1 KAARRGLLGAP
12 GHVVRVAEP
21 HRPRARRSRAPEPEQ
36 AVDGPAR
43 EPTLQVVQRSVD
55 GRARGL
61 LARRQR
67 RFDLVE
73 GEGVVAERH
82 ALEPVE
88 RGCRRLVVAVDRR
101 GLAEAGDAVVRH
113 LDLDDLG
120 LVLRTARD
128 HERLRQAQRGGA
140 CLQLHAV
147 NLIGRSRCSRAYGY
161 AAVSPR
167 PVASTL
173 PVFAGRDVVTD
184 RVPSVAST
192 FHGAPSL
199 IHSDL
204 RRPTR
209 AGPAPSNSRARRSAR
224 ATSRRRSGPRSSSR
238 RNASAPHADGAN
250 GPPRARPASTAAFRR
265 SDRSSRA
272 ATRRSQPPR
281 RAPRRRGSAHA
292 AGRRARSRRRGAAES
307 PARAPEAGTAACTR
321 SRRCRRPGRGTPS
334 TRAGSSAGTAPPATT
349 RSARSRARRGSA
361 RGSSS
366 PPLPRAARRRGAGAP
381 HGGCY
386 RSRAFSPPEFARVIV
401 AR

>member
-184 RVPSVAST
+184 RVPIVAST

-204 RRPTR
+204 RRP
-209 AGPAPSNSRARRSAR
+209 SRSVSPGCSVRS
-224 ATSRRRSGPRSSSR
+224 T
-238 RNASAPHADGAN
+238 
-250 GPPRARPASTAAFRR
+250 
-265 SDRSSRA
+265 
-272 ATRRSQPPR
+272 
-281 RAPRRRGSAHA
+281 
-292 AGRRARSRRRGAAES
+292 
-307 PARAPEAGTAACTR
+307 
-321 SRRCRRPGRGTPS
+321 
-334 TRAGSSAGTAPPATT
+334 TT
-349 RSARSRARRGSA
+349 RPLADPSRTCTQQ
-361 RGSSS
+361 
-366 PPLPRAARRRGAGAP
+366 LPRAAVSSSDVAAAVRAAVLVTAECVGAARGRCEQTTACAAGVDGGLTTVGPFFSSCHAPIATTTTSAATTRIGPRGRSASTVATPRRGSVSGSGAG
-381 HGGCY
+381 GGN
-386 RSRAFSPPEFARVIV
+386 RSMYSVTKMSPSRPRYSEYSRRKLRRYGPSGNNSKRSVSSASR
-401 AR
+401 